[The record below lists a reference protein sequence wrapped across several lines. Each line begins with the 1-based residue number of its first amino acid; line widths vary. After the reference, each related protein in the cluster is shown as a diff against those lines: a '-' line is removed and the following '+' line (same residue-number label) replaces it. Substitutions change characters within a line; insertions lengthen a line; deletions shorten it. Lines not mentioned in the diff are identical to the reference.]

1 MTLILIP
8 PSAFES
14 HPQIQPPSPHPTAFF
29 LLDFIRN
36 SHRMLKEVDADK
48 YAAGDNKAREA
59 VDEVVGR
66 NGFANV
72 LLNDSSGK
80 LSMMTGGDPSNPVD
94 FGPDIKAKSKALTE

>member
-1 MTLILIP
+1 
-8 PSAFES
+8 
-14 HPQIQPPSPHPTAFF
+14 
-29 LLDFIRN
+29 
-36 SHRMLKEVDADK
+36 MLKEVDADK

-94 FGPDIKAKSKALTE
+94 FGPDIKAKSKALTD